1 MKNRRQFLKG
11 TLLGALGTF
20 LLPKAFKKSIR
31 YKTNAHSQVGF
42 PMVISTWKHGLAANE
57 SAMQILNNG
66 GVAIDAVEQGVRV
79 SEADP
84 ECLSVGYGG
93 LPDRDGSVTLDASI
107 MDHKGNCGSVSY
119 LEHIKHPISVARKVM
134 DETPH
139 VMLSGKGALKFALSK
154 GFPKENLL
162 TESAR
167 KKWKEWKKDSQ
178 YRPIINIENH
188 DTIGL
193 LALDKNGD
201 ISGACTT
208 SGLSFKMHGR
218 VGDSPIIG
226 AGMFVDNAVG
236 GCCATGL
243 GEAVM
248 KTLGSFLVVEL
259 MRQGASPQ
267 EACEEAIARI
277 VKNQNY
283 KDMQIGYLAINKKGE
298 HGAFAVHPSFNYA
311 LFQQGENR
319 LINSPS
325 FLS

>member
-1 MKNRRQFLKG
+1 MKNRRHFLKG
-11 TLLGALGTF
+11 TLLGATGAL
-20 LLPKAFKKSIR
+20 LLPKVFAASTSE
-31 YKTNAHSQVGF
+31 KTNPHSQSGF
-42 PMVISTWKHGLAANE
+42 PMVISTWNHGLSANDAAME
-57 SAMQILNNG
+57 VLQNG
-66 GVAIDAVEQGVRV
+66 GKAIDAVEKGVMV
-79 SEADP
+79 PEADP
-84 ECLSVGYGG
+84 ESMSVGYGG
-93 LPDRDGSVTLDASI
+93 LPDRDGHVTLDACI
-107 MDHKGNCGSVSY
+107 MDHNGNCGAVSF

-134 DETPH
+134 DNTPH
-139 VMLSGKGALKFALSK
+139 VMLSGKGALDFAIEQ
-154 GFPKENLL
+154 GFPKEDLL
-162 TESAR
+162 TDKAR
-167 KKWKEWKKDSQ
+167 EKWEEWKKDSQ
-178 YRPIINIENH
+178 YKPIINVENH

-226 AGMFVDNAVG
+226 AGMFVDNEVG
-236 GCCATGL
+236 GCCATGM

-298 HGAFAVHPSFNYA
+298 HGAYAVHPWFNYA
-311 LFQQGENR
+311 LYQGGKNE
-319 LINSPS
+319 LIDSPS
-325 FLS
+325 HLK